1 MPSWTC
7 SLCETEKNWPTKYG
21 VRDHIRNNHMDTL
34 IAASMKRAEDDPNQ
48 ELDVDVAEM

>member
-7 SLCETEKNWPTKYG
+7 SLCETEKNWPTKDG